1 MYPVHGKETTIHS
14 VWKKTIG
21 IVLALVLCLGLLPTF
36 TVAEG
41 NDAEPQAARDL
52 DHPYWLYGE
61 VYGQVSSAFAYTFH
75 PKKDTVLHA
84 LYRPLIE
91 HGVLYARNFDNP
103 TETTFVCGNENVG
116 KYISSDRSKNGVV
129 KLNIK
134 VYQTVNGQ
142 ACPDDD
148 MVVTF
153 RGYMILKNDAT
164 GHIETYYT
172 EIRSGSYNHPNN

>member
-1 MYPVHGKETTIHS
+1 MHS

-84 LYRPLIE
+84 LYRPLSEDGSLPI
-91 HGVLYARNFDNP
+91 
-103 TETTFVCGNENVG
+103 TEDYF
-116 KYISSDRSKNGVV
+116 
-129 KLNIK
+129 
-134 VYQTVNGQ
+134 
-142 ACPDDD
+142 PDPL
-148 MVVTF
+148 F
-153 RGYMILKNDAT
+153 RGYVLREFDTNGDLYLDADEPPAANAKA
-164 GHIETYYT
+164 HRRAD
-172 EIRSGSYNHPNN
+172 RSARRT